1 MLRENKLK
9 NYSLS
14 EVNTSKIPKNELFS
28 SISHLF
34 GIILSIIGTTILV
47 TISTLKKKDL
57 HVLVFFIYGFSM
69 TLLYVMSTL
78 YHIFPKGSKIKKIFR
93 KFDHISI
100 FILIAGTYTP
110 ACAILVPNKSGLII
124 LCIVWSLA
132 IIGII
137 FKVIFT
143 NSPGWFNGSIFIIMG
158 WIIIFKIK
166 PIYKTLNGQGFF
178 WLVFGGIVYTIGAI
192 VYALSKKFNPTIN
205 MKMHD
210 VFHVLIIIASASHFW
225 FMLKYISNF

>member
-1 MLRENKLK
+1 MLIQAKYQKMSFLVQSRIFLELFCL
-9 NYSLS
+9 SLEQQFLLQYLLLRKRFTCS
-14 EVNTSKIPKNELFS
+14 CILDLRIFNDPIICNEHSLPHIPKRKQN
-28 SISHLF
+28 
-34 GIILSIIGTTILV
+34 
-47 TISTLKKKDL
+47 
-57 HVLVFFIYGFSM
+57 
-69 TLLYVMSTL
+69 
-78 YHIFPKGSKIKKIFR
+78 KKIFR

-137 FKVIFT
+137 FKIIFT
-143 NSPGWFNGSIFIIMG
+143 NSPGWFNGFIFIIMG

-166 PIYKTLNGQGFF
+166 PIYKALNGKGFF
-178 WLVFGGIVYTIGAI
+178 WLVFGGIVYTIGGI
-192 VYALSKKFNPTIN
+192 VYILSKKFNPTIN

-210 VFHVLIIIASASHFW
+210 VFHILIIIASASHFW
-225 FMLKYISNF
+225 LMLKYISNF

>member
-9 NYSLS
+9 NYSLID
-14 EVNTSKIPKNELFS
+14 VNTSKIPKNELFS

-166 PIYKTLNGQGFF
+166 PIYKALNGQGFF

>member
-14 EVNTSKIPKNELFS
+14 DVNTSKIPKNELFS

-57 HVLVFFIYGFSM
+57 HVVVFLIYGFSM

-78 YHIFPKGSKIKKIFR
+78 YHIFPKGSKTKKIFR

-124 LCIVWSLA
+124 LCVVWSLA

-137 FKVIFT
+137 FKIIFT
-143 NSPGWFNGSIFIIMG
+143 NSPGWLNGSIFIIMG

-166 PIYKTLNGQGFF
+166 PIYKALSGKGFF
-178 WLVFGGIVYTIGAI
+178 WLVFGGIVYTIGGI
-192 VYALSKKFNPTIN
+192 VYILSKKFNPTIN

-210 VFHVLIIIASASHFW
+210 VFHILIIIASASHFW
-225 FMLKYISNF
+225 LMLKYISNF